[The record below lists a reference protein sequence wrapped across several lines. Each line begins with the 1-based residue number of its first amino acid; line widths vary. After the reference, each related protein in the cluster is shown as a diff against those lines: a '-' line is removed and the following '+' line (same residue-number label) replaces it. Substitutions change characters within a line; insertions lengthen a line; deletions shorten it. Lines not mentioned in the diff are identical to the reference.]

1 MNSAKLAVLLYVKE
15 PFSVGKSSADLLY
28 TQIAEEIRNLLG
40 LDRARF
46 SLYLPGNLA
55 EVWIR
60 QNMADVVEMRQKV
73 REGKL
78 EIMGGGYYDAMLPLF
93 PTALQKLQ
101 LRKHFEQMERVFQTE
116 PVGYFNSPMAWE
128 IGMTEVL
135 AKQGFRY
142 TLVSERSLQETIGL
156 ATRITGWFATE
167 DRDSVIR
174 LLPVAEDLGE
184 AILLGKEAFLAK
196 LESLGENDRIWVVT
210 LPVPVL
216 DSESIRLFFENL
228 RKIFLNPSIQFWPLS
243 HLLEEPSGGK
253 VNLMSDMGSDTGLPP
268 GSHSCRELLLRRPE
282 ADLMHKSLLIA
293 NSHASDLLGAGD
305 ISLVQNKL
313 LPLMAS
319 EYYADLYDQ
328 KGVRS
333 PVVRWKGNSLIIEVE
348 QEIEKLAKLNG
359 RRVEVSDFLRNGSR
373 QILVNN
379 SEVQFLLELSRG
391 ASLRSL
397 IFKPSKVNLVNALRQ
412 NGEVPSAFVEHL
424 LPPSIVNL
432 EQIESALNDGTGILD
447 EPYDYRIERQE
458 NSLGISLR
466 SEQTPDLG
474 VEQHVLHLEKEF
486 TLQKRDR
493 SLRISYRITNGTFA
507 NLEGY
512 FGTVLNL
519 GIRQAKDRAYV
530 LKIDGKK
537 IPLETSLPL
546 LYPDASEMSFKDG
559 LLSYAFRMKF
569 SKPTKVAMNWILG
582 SHQSAAPTFVQG
594 VRIFLF
600 WNLQMQ
606 DPEPERFDIDMDFSR
621 RGFWA

>member
-1 MNSAKLAVLLYVKE
+1 MNSKLAVLLYVKE
-15 PFSVGKSSADLLY
+15 PFSLEKGSTDSLY
-28 TQIAEEIRNLLG
+28 AQIAEEVRNLLG
-40 LDRARF
+40 LERARF
-46 SLYLPGNLA
+46 SLYIPGHLA
-55 EVWIR
+55 EAWIR
-60 QNMADVVEMRQKV
+60 LNMADVVEMRPKI

-78 EIMGGGYYDAMLPLF
+78 EIVGGGYYDAMLPLF

-101 LRKHFEQMERVFQTE
+101 LQKHFDLMEKIFQTE

-156 ATRITGWFATE
+156 ATRVTGWFATE

-184 AILLGKEAFLAK
+184 AMLLGEPLLTTK
-196 LESLGENDRIWVVT
+196 LESLGENDRIWVAT
-210 LPVPVL
+210 LPVPVS
-216 DSESIRLFFENL
+216 DAESIRKFFENL
-228 RKIFLNPSIQFWPLS
+228 RTIFSNPAIQFWPLS
-243 HLLEEPSGGK
+243 HLLEEPSEGK

-293 NSHASDLLGAGD
+293 NSHASDLLSGGEL
-305 ISLVQNKL
+305 SLVQNKL

-319 EYYADLYDQ
+319 EYYADLYDE

-333 PVVRWKGNSLIIEVE
+333 PVVRWKGNRQIIEVE
-348 QEIEKLAKLNG
+348 QEIEKLAKING
-359 RRVEVSDFLRNGSR
+359 RRIEVSDFLRNGSR

-379 SEVQFLLELSRG
+379 SELQFLLEQSRG

-397 IFKPSKVNLVNALRQ
+397 NFKPSKVNLLNALRQ

-424 LPPSIVNL
+424 LPASVTNL
-432 EQIESALNDGTGILD
+432 EQIDSALNDGVGILD
-447 EPYDYRIERQE
+447 APYDYRIERNE
-458 NSLGISLR
+458 NSLGVSLR
-466 SEQTPDLG
+466 SEQTPDQLNA
-474 VEQHVLHLEKEF
+474 QHVLHVEKEF
-486 TLQKRDR
+486 SLLGRDR
-493 SLRISYRITNGTFA
+493 SLRISYRISNGTFA
-507 NLEGY
+507 KLEGY

-519 GIRQAKDRAYV
+519 GIRKAEGRACI

-537 IPLETSLPL
+537 IPLETSLPI
-546 LYPDASEMSFKDG
+546 LYPNASELIFKDG

-569 SKPTKVAMNWILG
+569 SQPTKIAMHWILG
-582 SHQSAAPTFVQG
+582 SHESAAPTFVQG
-594 VRIFLF
+594 LRLFLF
-600 WNLQMQ
+600 WNLQTTGP
-606 DPEPERFDIDMDFSR
+606 DPERFDIDMDFSR